1 MRHSVIGFI
10 LALGLVTPHVAQAQA
25 AALAAP
31 RNPVRVRVPDVQAPR
46 AKEVDLGTEASGA
59 PIAIANT
66 TQMLHTMAGPDASF
80 VPQFVR
86 CDPRTLPRG
95 DEGDEGDD
103 PRFQPRPDT
112 LKLGQEG
119 QIVLA
124 DTIYFVGTGNGEQ
137 CPAIGKT
144 SKLPPHL
151 LDVVR

>member
-10 LALGLVTPHVAQAQA
+10 LAIGLVTPHVAQAQA

-31 RNPVRVRVPDVQAPR
+31 RNPVRVRVPDVQPPR

-59 PIAIANT
+59 PIEIANT
-66 TQMLHTMAGPDASF
+66 TQMLHTMAGPDVSF

-95 DEGDEGDD
+95 DEDND
-103 PRFQPRPDT
+103 PRSQPRPDT
-112 LKLGQEG
+112 LALGQEG

-124 DTIYFVGTGNGEQ
+124 DTIYFVGTSNGEQ

-151 LDVVR
+151 LDMVR